1 MCSICTYSGTS
12 LIRTPLG
19 QTKERGVLNSEVVKY
34 TNVAFGTD
42 ESVLFREVSC
52 WINEGC
58 PYREV
63 PLYYVTAD
71 SYIYYC

>member
-1 MCSICTYSGTS
+1 MYSGIS
-12 LIRTPLG
+12 LIRTPLE

-42 ESVLFREVSC
+42 ESVLFRVVVLNS
-52 WINEGC
+52 GC

-63 PLYYVTAD
+63 PLYVALPQ
-71 SYIYYC
+71 